1 MLRTFALGFLLCV
14 QTGFAAETLVISAG
28 DGAREQA
35 LVEFNLP
42 KDPTANVATDSQGK
56 TYPIQ
61 KSGTRAFILAPAVK
75 GDMKLNLGRAATIPI
90 GVKVERA
97 GKKLRASAGGKT
109 LLEYQAE
116 PGEFP
121 RSDIKPIF
129 RRGGYI
135 HPIYSLSGKVIT
147 DDFPPNHIHHHGVW
161 FAWSLAEFEGRTTDF
176 WNMGDGKGLVEF
188 VSLGNHWSG
197 PAHGGFTAKH
207 RYVDLTGGSPKTAID
222 EDWEVRILNR
232 FPDQKFW
239 VFDIVSTQRCVSAM
253 KFPEYRYGG
262 VGLRGN
268 WAWNGKEA
276 VQFLTSE
283 GVTDREKS
291 HTMRARWCD
300 MHGVIDGQ
308 HVGITV
314 MGHPDNFRA
323 PQPMRVH
330 PSEPFFNFAP
340 QQAGDF
346 EAQPGKPYVA
356 RYRLVIHDGPPDKDE
371 LDRIWAGYANLPKA
385 EVR

>member
-1 MLRTFALGFLLCV
+1 MATLLC
-14 QTGFAAETLVISAG
+14 TKAAVAGETLVIHAG
-28 DGAREQA
+28 DVARDQT
-35 LVEFNLP
+35 LVEFDLP
-42 KDPTANVATDSQGK
+42 KEAIANSATDGQGR
-56 TYPIQ
+56 TYPVQ
-61 KSGTRAFILAPAVK
+61 KSGSRGWVLVPTIK
-75 GDMKLNLGRAATIPI
+75 GDMKLILGRGNAPSE
-90 GVKVERA
+90 GVKLERT
-97 GKKLRASAGGKT
+97 GKKLKASAGGKT

-121 RSDIKPIF
+121 RTDIKPSF

-161 FAWSLAEFEGRTTDF
+161 FAWSNAEFEGRPTDF

-188 VSLGNHWSG
+188 VSVANEWSG
-197 PAHGGFTAKH
+197 VAHGGFTAKH
-207 RYVDLTGGSPKTAID
+207 RYVDLTSGAPKTAIE

-239 VFDIVSTQRCVSAM
+239 VFDLVSTQRCTSTAL

-262 VGLRGN
+262 IGLRGN
-268 WAWNGKEA
+268 WAWNGKDA
-276 VQFLTSE
+276 VQFLTSD

-300 MHGVIDGQ
+300 MHGTIDGQ

-314 MGHPDNFRA
+314 MGHPENFRA

-330 PSEPFFNFAP
+330 PTEPFFNFAP
-340 QQAGDF
+340 QQAGEF
-346 EAQPGKPYVA
+346 EMQPGKPYIA
-356 RYRLVIHDGPPDKDE
+356 CYRLVIHEGPPDKAQ
-371 LDRIWAGYANLPKA
+371 LDRIWAAYATPPKA